1 MFNSLLVKP
10 FTKILARIDRFIN
23 NITMYK
29 LVQFGLIAIA
39 LYALGLSI
47 GTKLGFG
54 DFAFTPVSL
63 ISSLIVLFI
72 VSYGTNILFGKIFRA
87 PLNSESSVITAL
99 ILFFIMPPA
108 GVFAPLPES
117 LTILAIVGLIAMAS
131 KYVLAIHKKHI
142 FNPAAIS
149 AFLTGLMFSAG
160 HASWWIGSFAL
171 LVPTAILGFLIVRK
185 IHRARLF
192 FAFIFASVITL
203 IISSIVNGT
212 LFQTVSTGAAGVSM
226 SYSEAIPLFLKQL
239 LFSWPLVFFATI
251 MLTEPLTTPPTKK
264 EQAIYGVIVG
274 VIFGFPLHIGSI
286 YMSPELALIIGNI
299 YVYFV
304 SPKQRLV
311 LMLTKK
317 VEVASNIFHFYFSPI
332 SSGRHAIAHT
342 TSPLKFSP
350 GQYIEWTLPHEH
362 PDMRGNRRYFTIAS
376 SPTET
381 EVAIGVK
388 IIPEHAAVSS
398 STPAATNASP
408 TTTSNTTAPV
418 TKPMHSSSF
427 KHELLHL
434 RERDPKSVIVASQ
447 VAGDFTLPTN
457 QNTPLVFI
465 AGGIGVTP
473 FRSMIKFLLDTNQ
486 KRDIVLFY
494 ACLSDREFAY
504 TDIFTEAAKVG
515 VKFVPII
522 TIKENVPTNWTHG
535 PLQGKPWEG
544 YAGYLNKD
552 AIEKYVPDFKSR
564 TYYLSGPSAMV
575 DSYTALLKTLGIG
588 KKNIKT
594 DYFPGF

>member
-10 FTKILARIDRFIN
+10 FTKILAKIDRFIN

-39 LYALGLSI
+39 LYALVLSLA
-47 GTKLGFG
+47 TKLGYG
-54 DFAFTPVSL
+54 DFAFSPLSL
-63 ISSLIVLFI
+63 VLSLVVLFI
-72 VSYGTNILFGKIFRA
+72 VCYGTNILFGKIFRA

-108 GVFAPLPES
+108 GVFAPLTES
-117 LTILAIVGLIAMAS
+117 LTILAIAGLIAMAS

-203 IISSIVNGT
+203 IISNIVNDT
-212 LFQTVSTGAAGVSM
+212 LLPAVSTGVVSTGAGDSM
-226 SYSEAIPLFLKQL
+226 SYLEAIPLFLKQL
-239 LFSWPLVFFATI
+239 LFSWPLIFFATI

-274 VIFGFPLHIGSI
+274 VIFGFPLHMGSI

-317 VEVASNIFHFYFSPI
+317 VEIASNIFHFYFSPI

-350 GQYIEWTLPHEH
+350 GQYIEWTLPHKH
-362 PDMRGNRRYFTIAS
+362 PDIRGNRRYFTIAS
-376 SPTET
+376 SPTEA

-388 IIPEHAAVSS
+388 IIPEHAAAS
-398 STPAATNASP
+398 STAPATTNSTP
-408 TTTSNTTAPV
+408 TTQ
-418 TKPMHSSSF
+418 PMHSSSF

-434 RERDPKSVIVASQ
+434 KERDHKSVIVASQ
-447 VAGDFTLPTN
+447 VAGDFTLPKN

-494 ACLSDREFAY
+494 ACLNDREFAY
-504 TDIFTEAAKVG
+504 TDIFTDASKVG

-522 TIKENVPTNWTHG
+522 TIKENVPANWTHG

-544 YAGYLNKD
+544 YAGYLNKE
-552 AIEKYVPDFKSR
+552 AIEKYVPNYASR

-575 DSYTALLKTLGIG
+575 DSYTALLKTIGID
-588 KKNIKT
+588 KKSIKT